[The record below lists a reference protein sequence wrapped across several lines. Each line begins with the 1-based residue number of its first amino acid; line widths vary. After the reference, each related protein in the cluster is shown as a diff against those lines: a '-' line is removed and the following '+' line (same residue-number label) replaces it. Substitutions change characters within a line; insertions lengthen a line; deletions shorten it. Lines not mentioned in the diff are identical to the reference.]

1 MLLFAAIFSYDQK
14 AVLKR
19 NFVFRTFVFRTN
31 LNHFATITSFVFQ
44 LVWTQWG
51 NHSSKMFSQEAV
63 DHIMQHDTKD
73 PMFLYL
79 CYQAVHSS
87 NRKEDALQAPQYWIN
102 KFRHI
107 TNIGR
112 RKYAAMVAYMD
123 YGIGKVII

>member
-1 MLLFAAIFSYDQK
+1 MN
-14 AVLKR
+14 
-19 NFVFRTFVFRTN
+19 NFVI
-31 LNHFATITSFVFQ
+31 ITSFVFQ

-63 DHIMQHDTKD
+63 DRITQHDTKD

-102 KFRHI
+102 KVSSYNEYWQEKVCCYGCIH
-107 TNIGR
+107 GLWYWES
-112 RKYAAMVAYMD
+112 KYLT
-123 YGIGKVII
+123 ISS